1 MGFTLVAVVAG
12 VVIGLLAGGRV
23 ANASARPLR
32 GTAVLGAAVVL
43 QALPQLVHVSGP
55 TGLGCVLGSYVLL
68 LAFAAANI
76 RLVGMPVV
84 LVGLVLNL
92 IVIAANSGMPV
103 RADAILT
110 IERNRTPAELENI
123 TFGAKRHLEVPGDRL
138 TILGDVLPV
147 RVLHQVL
154 SFGDL
159 VLAVG
164 IGDLI
169 FRLLKPGAPIGRRR
183 RAASAELLTVLPGGD
198 VPSTATELS
207 QIG

>member
-12 VVIGLLAGGRV
+12 VVLGLLAGGRF

-32 GTAVLGAAVVL
+32 VTGALGAAVVL
-43 QALPQLVHVSGP
+43 QAIPQLLHVSGT
-55 TGLGCVLGSYVLL
+55 TGLGCVLASYALL
-68 LAFAAANI
+68 LAFAAGNI

-84 LVGLVLNL
+84 LAGLLLNL
-92 IVIAANSGMPV
+92 VVITANSGMPV

-110 IERNRTPAELENI
+110 IERNRAPAELRDI
-123 TFGAKRHLEVPGDRL
+123 TFGAKRHLEAPGDQL

-147 RVLHQVL
+147 RLLHQVV

-159 VLAVG
+159 ILAFG

-169 FRLLKPGAPIGRRR
+169 FRLLKPSASHRRR
-183 RAASAELLTVLPGGD
+183 RTTVAELLTMLPGGD
-198 VPSTATELS
+198 APAMGTELR
-207 QIG
+207 QMG